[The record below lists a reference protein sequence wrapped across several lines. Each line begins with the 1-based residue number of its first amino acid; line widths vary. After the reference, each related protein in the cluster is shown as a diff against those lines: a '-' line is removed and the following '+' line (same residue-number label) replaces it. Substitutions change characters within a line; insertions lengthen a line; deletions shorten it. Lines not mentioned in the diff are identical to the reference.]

1 MADREQLV
9 ERRKHERFSAE
20 DGALAVLRRSWPHP
34 TTLGQIIDIS
44 MGGLAFRCIADE
56 ERSDWSSEL
65 SIMLTD
71 SSFYLPRLPIEP
83 VSDFETA
90 KMPSG
95 CVKPGRCSVQFK
107 ELTDKQGSQLKYFIR
122 NHTTGEAWVND
133 SAYVIPF
140 IQGSINAL
148 LVSGM
153 MWGLII
159 LIGYYLF
166 S

>member
-1 MADREQLV
+1 MTDGKQLV
-9 ERRKHERFSAE
+9 ERRKHERFKAG

-56 ERSDWSSEL
+56 ERSDRSSEL
-65 SIMLTD
+65 SIMLAD
-71 SSFYLPRLPIEP
+71 SSFYLHKLPIKP

-95 CVKPGRCSVQFK
+95 SMTPRRFRVQFK

-122 NHTTGEAWVND
+122 NHTTGQAWVND

-140 IQGSINAL
+140 LEGSINAL

-166 S
+166 R